1 MAVDLGALGLFV
13 ALALVVLPC
22 NGVGAEDVDGS
33 EDGGSL
39 GCDDGARL
47 GFDDGYMLSLGFK
60 DGDLLGSDEG
70 GSLGCDDGDLDGA
83 KDCSKDGAEDGGPVK
98 EQMLDLGRQTF
109 TTSNVELQ

>member
-1 MAVDLGALGLFV
+1 LAVDLGALGLFV

-47 GFDDGYMLSLGFK
+47 GFE
-60 DGDLLGSDEG
+60 DGDV
-70 GSLGCDDGDLDGA
+70 
-83 KDCSKDGAEDGGPVK
+83 DGAEDGAEDVDGAEDGAEDGHVAVA
-98 EQMLDLGRQTF
+98 MF
-109 TTSNVELQ
+109 TIFSVE